1 MANILKEM
9 YSSFYLKRVLGL
21 YSLYSSNRNEAIY
34 YYENKIAIIIR
45 NEEIG
50 KNLKDCL
57 EAIKKEGYI
66 SLKKVLPP
74 ELPYRH

>member
-50 KNLKDCL
+50 K
-57 EAIKKEGYI
+57 I
-66 SLKKVLPP
+66 
-74 ELPYRH
+74 